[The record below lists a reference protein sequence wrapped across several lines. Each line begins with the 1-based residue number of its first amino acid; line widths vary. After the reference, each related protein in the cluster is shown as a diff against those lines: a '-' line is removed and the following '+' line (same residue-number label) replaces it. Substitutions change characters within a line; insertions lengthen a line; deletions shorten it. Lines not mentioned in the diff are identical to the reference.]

1 MAKGDKLLWPEVT
14 PARFAEG
21 TFAALCEVKLPDESR
36 AGFIREAVA
45 REIAQRSKSEG
56 SVGAKAK
63 KEWGDERSSGSRST
77 DVCQRT

>member
-36 AGFIREAVA
+36 AGFIREAEA
-45 REIAQRSKSEG
+45 REIARRSKSKGGER
-56 SVGAKAK
+56 AKSK
-63 KEWGDERSSGSRST
+63 KEEGR
-77 DVCQRT
+77 